1 MYRNNSDTTLSQVRT
16 NICILPLQLNI
27 HIDMRPLTSVEAGH
41 PLDLPDVGDLLAE
54 QVGEHSDWNLHFAG
68 VVESVV
74 GLEHLGQVAGHAVRD
89 EHDGLVATV
98 AALATSAITILRPD
112 HCIYYLERK
121 LVSKQR

>member
-1 MYRNNSDTTLSQVRT
+1 MGSLLFHVNKHSQRAAKMYRNNSDTTLSQVRT
-16 NICILPLQLNI
+16 KIGILPW
-27 HIDMRPLTSVEAGH
+27 RALTSVEAGH
-41 PLDLPDVGDLLAE
+41 PLDLPDVSDLLAE

-112 HCIYYLERK
+112 HCI
-121 LVSKQR
+121 